1 MDEKLYRS
9 IDHNMILKP
18 VAYCKSH
25 HRYLSKK
32 QMRVHRC
39 ISRGCTGLQPI
50 DDEFWE
56 ERRRRKQAKKERK
69 REIYGDQRKNEGV

>member
-1 MDEKLYRS
+1 MADVLYKS
-9 IDHNMILKP
+9 IDGNKIKQP

-39 ISRGCTGLQPI
+39 ISRGCTGLQPT

-56 ERRRRKQAKKERK
+56 ERRRRKQAKKEK
-69 REIYGDQRKNEGV
+69 RNYIAK